1 MTDLTLSSAAEED
14 YAEALASYAARSV
27 EAAERFDADLDHAL
41 ATIASD
47 PERYPQ
53 CDQRHRFYLM
63 RHFPYQVIYR
73 QHKAHWIVIAVAHTS
88 RKPRYWS
95 RR

>member
-1 MTDLTLSSAAEED
+1 MTDLILSSAAGED
-14 YAEALASYAARSV
+14 YAEALAWYAARSV

-63 RHFPYQVIYR
+63 RYFPYQVIYR
-73 QHKAHWIVIAVAHTS
+73 QHEAHWIVIAVAHTS
-88 RKPRYWS
+88 RKPRYWT